1 MNLSRKIFF
10 LACFIILSAL
20 LNFFLF
26 SWPTES
32 ASSIITA
39 TVAVGMCGNNF
50 VEHGEDC
57 DGSALDG
64 QTCQS
69 LGYDTGTLSCDI
81 SCSFNVSDCANLGP
95 DEGSAVLSGTAYPM
109 SVVKILK
116 DGQIAATTA
125 SDSSGHFN
133 VTLSDLIV
141 GTYSFA
147 VYAYD
152 SNGNKSKTLT
162 YTREISKNETETI
175 SGIIIPPTLSVD
187 NISIK
192 KGDKV
197 NFSGQSAPGATVA
210 IGMVSD
216 GGDTWSFNATA
227 GVNGYYSY
235 ALDTGDYNK
244 HDYVAAAKT
253 NIGGSESEYSNEVS
267 FKITDENVGSENA
280 SECSTKEGDLN
291 CDERVNLIDFSIL
304 IHWFDQPNFPSKVDI
319 NTDKKV
325 NLSDFSVMM
334 YNWSG

>member
-10 LACFIILSAL
+10 LAGFLILFAL
-20 LNFFLF
+20 FNFFLF
-26 SWPTES
+26 SCPTES
-32 ASSIITA
+32 ATGTITA
-39 TVAVGMCGNNF
+39 TVAVGVCGDNF
-50 VEHGEDC
+50 VEYGEDC

-64 QTCQS
+64 QTCLS
-69 LGYDTGTLSCDI
+69 LGYDAGDLSCDP
-81 SCSFNVSDCANLGP
+81 SCSFNESQCVNLGP
-95 DEGSAVLSGTAYPM
+95 DEGSAIFSGTAYPS

-147 VYAYD
+147 IYAYD

-162 YTREISKNETETI
+162 YTRDISKNETETI
-175 SGIIIPPTLSVD
+175 SGIIIPPTLNVD
-187 NISIK
+187 DTSIK
-192 KGDKV
+192 KGD
-197 NFSGQSAPGATVA
+197 NLTFSGQSAPGATVA

-216 GGDTWSFNATA
+216 GGDTWSFSATA
-227 GVNGYYSY
+227 GSNGYYSY
-235 ALDTGDYNK
+235 VLNTDDYNK
-244 HDYVAAAKT
+244 HDYVASAKA
-253 NIGGSESEYSNEVS
+253 NIGGSESEYGNEVS
-267 FKITDENVGSENA
+267 FKITEESVASTSN

-304 IHWFDQPNFPSKVDI
+304 IHWFDQSNFPSKVDI
-319 NTDKKV
+319 NTDEKV

-334 YNWSG
+334 YYWSG